1 MESVKLTA
9 SDGYELCLNIYEAQ
23 KPKACIQILHGMEE
37 HQGRYRDFAGMLAA
51 AGYTAITSDM
61 RGHGANAPV
70 FGFFKEK
77 NGWKYLLDDQKRITA
92 YIRER
97 YGVEKIAVFA
107 HSMGT
112 IIARN
117 LLQCESH
124 NYSKVILSG
133 YPYCPAILPLGIF
146 LAKTIKAFRGPEYVS
161 TWMQTLALG
170 DFNLKLGE
178 TKTEYDWLSAN
189 EKNVQS
195 YIEDPLCGHVF
206 TISGFCDLF
215 ALLRNMNNPDNYKN
229 INESLPILAIRGEE
243 DASTGYEKGS
253 RDSITTLTKM
263 GFSNISRIVY
273 KGMRHELINE
283 TEKSKVYKDI
293 LSFLKDNNKHI

>member
-37 HQGRYRDFAGMLAA
+37 HQGRYKAFAEMLQSQ
-51 AGYTAITSDM
+51 GYTVISSDM

-77 NGWKYLLDDQKRITA
+77 NGWQYLLDDQKRITA

-97 YGVEKIAVFA
+97 YGVKKIAVFA

-117 LLQCESH
+117 LLQRESH

-133 YPYCPAILPLGIF
+133 YPYCPGIIPFAILISDI
-146 LAKTIKAFRGPEYVS
+146 IKRIHGPQYVS
-161 TWMQTLALG
+161 QWMQKLALG
-170 DFNLKLGE
+170 DFNMKLGE
-178 TKTEYDWLSAN
+178 TKTDYDWLCSD
-189 EKNVQS
+189 ENVVRE
-195 YIEDPLCGHVF
+195 YIEDPLCGHIF
-206 TISGFCDLF
+206 TISAFGDLF
-215 ALLRNMNNPDNYKN
+215 RLLRNMSKTNMNFNVDSN
-229 INESLPILAIRGEE
+229 LPILALRGEL
-243 DASTGYEKGS
+243 DASTGYAKGS
-253 RDSITTLTKM
+253 NHSIMTLTKM
-263 GFSNISRIVY
+263 GFSNITRIVY

-283 TEKSKVYKDI
+283 KEKAKVYKDI
-293 LSFLKDNNKHI
+293 LSFLKDSNKQI

>member
-37 HQGRYRDFAGMLAA
+37 HQGRYKAFAEMLQSQ
-51 AGYTAITSDM
+51 GYTVISSDM
-61 RGHGANAPV
+61 RGHGANAPIQ
-70 FGFFKEK
+70 GFFKEK
-77 NGWKYLLDDQKRITA
+77 DGFKYLLQDQKDITT
-92 YIRER
+92 YIKCRFR
-97 YGVEKIAVFA
+97 VDKVVIFA
-107 HSMGT
+107 HSMGS
-112 IIARN
+112 IITRN
-117 LLQCESH
+117 LLQTESS
-124 NYSKVILSG
+124 NYKKVIISG
-133 YPYCPAILPLGIF
+133 YPYCPGIIPFAILISDI
-146 LAKTIKAFRGPEYVS
+146 IKRVHGPKYVS
-161 TWMQTLALG
+161 KWMQELALG

-215 ALLRNMNNPDNYKN
+215 ALLKNMNNPDNYKN
-229 INESLPILAIRGEE
+229 VDESLPILAIRGEE

-253 RDSITTLTKM
+253 RDSILTLTRA
-263 GFSNISRIVY
+263 GFMNISRIVY
-273 KGMRHELINE
+273 KGMRHEVLNE
-283 TEKSKVYKDI
+283 TNKEKVYKDI
-293 LSFLKDNNKHI
+293 LAFLKEGK